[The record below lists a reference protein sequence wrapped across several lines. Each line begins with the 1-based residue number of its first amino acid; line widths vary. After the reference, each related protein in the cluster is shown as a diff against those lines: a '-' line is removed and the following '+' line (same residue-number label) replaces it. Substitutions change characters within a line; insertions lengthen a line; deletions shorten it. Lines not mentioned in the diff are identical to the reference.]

1 MHIAKGRVF
10 FRLNW
15 LFFKP
20 ATSGDNDSEAGDVIY
35 SSAMDIDPKL
45 LDTVKGF
52 LDGEEGRCLYE
63 MALEAGSLGP
73 CLEIGSYCGKST
85 LYLAAACQKSN
96 SILYSIDHHRGSEE
110 QQPGEEY
117 FDPELLDPQ
126 SGCVDTFKAFRST
139 IERGGLEE
147 TVIPIVSRSE
157 IAARLWATPLS
168 LVFIDGGHSM
178 EAACT
183 DYDAWAG
190 HILPGGFLLIHDI
203 FTDPSEGGQA
213 PYHIYQLAL
222 DSGFFKKVKMVKTMG
237 ILQRVAAN
245 GDLGLRISD

>member
-1 MHIAKGRVF
+1 M
-10 FRLNW
+10 
-15 LFFKP
+15 
-20 ATSGDNDSEAGDVIY
+20 E
-35 SSAMDIDPKL
+35 IDKDL
-45 LDTVKGF
+45 LASVKGF
-52 LDGEEGRCLYE
+52 LDDEEGRCLYE
-63 MALEAGSLGP
+63 TALEAGPRGP

-85 LYLAAACQKSN
+85 LYLATACQKSN

-117 FDPELLDPQ
+117 SDPDLIDLQ
-126 SGCVDTFKAFRST
+126 TGGVDTFKVFRST

-147 TVIPIVSRSE
+147 TVVPIVSRSAV
-157 IAARLWATPLS
+157 AARLWATPLS

-183 DYDAWAG
+183 DYNAWSG

-213 PYHIYQLAL
+213 PYHIYQLAI
-222 DSGFFKKVKMVKTMG
+222 DSGLFKKIKMVKTLG
-237 ILQRVAAN
+237 VLQRVGA
-245 GDLGLRISD
+245 